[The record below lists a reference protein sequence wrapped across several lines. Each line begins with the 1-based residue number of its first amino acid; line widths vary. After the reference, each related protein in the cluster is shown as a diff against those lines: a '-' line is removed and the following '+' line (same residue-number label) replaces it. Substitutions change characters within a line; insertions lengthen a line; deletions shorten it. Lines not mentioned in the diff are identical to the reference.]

1 MPNEDLS
8 IALFGGSFDP
18 PHIGHIAI
26 VEGLEKLA
34 YIDKIIIMPTFL
46 NPFKS
51 KSHASAELRFEWLE
65 KIFKDSKNIEISKY
79 EVNQN
84 KKVPTIESV
93 NYLLTQYKKVYLVIG
108 ADNLKSLRSW
118 TNFEELNTKVEFI
131 IASRDNIEIDKSF
144 TILKVVQEVSST
156 ALRQNIQKSK
166 LPQKCQEEIYE
177 FYKETDE
184 K

>member
-26 VEGLEKLA
+26 IEALEKLA

-51 KSHASAELRFEWLE
+51 KSHASAELRFKWLE
-65 KIFKDSKNIEISKY
+65 KIFKDFKNIEISKY
-79 EVNQN
+79 EVSQN
-84 KKVPTIESV
+84 KKVPSIESV
-93 NYLLTQYKKVYLVIG
+93 NYLLTQYKKIYLVIG
-108 ADNLKSLRSW
+108 ADNLQSLTNW
-118 TNFEELNTKVEFI
+118 TNFEELNTKVDFI
-131 IASRDNIEIDKSF
+131 VASRNNIEIDKKF
-144 TILKVVQEVSST
+144 TILKVAETISST
-156 ALRQNIQKSK
+156 ALRENIQKSK
-166 LPQKCQEEIYE
+166 LPLRCQEEIYE